1 MYMTHLSPLTATT
14 VLDSD
19 LIARLASDAFYRNT
33 PIVQE
38 KLLLSKNEQTFSGL
52 LGHELTQYPTLQLDG
67 GTNPQ
72 SGQVLLELKGK
83 DYIKTD
89 RNGQEKRTP
98 NFHDITIV
106 NPDAEIEVIIENK
119 VWYHFDGAKGADRGK
134 PEPGIARQL
143 KADIAKIKQTL
154 DGSPTLKRGFIL
166 LNIVTPSDPS
176 LIPATYR
183 REHEKAWDRSMRSP
197 AIYREDGLRGIRKV
211 VENFDKD
218 LRGIRVMES
227 RNSDSLGAL
236 DVICAEV
243 RID

>member
-1 MYMTHLSPLTATT
+1 
-14 VLDSD
+14 
-19 LIARLASDAFYRNT
+19 
-33 PIVQE
+33 VQE

-52 LGHELTQYPTLQLDG
+52 LAQELIQLPTLELDG
-67 GTNPQ
+67 QNTPNG
-72 SGQVLLELKGK
+72 GQVLLEFKGK
-83 DYIKTD
+83 EYIKFD
-89 RNGQEKRTP
+89 RNGQERRTP

-119 VWYHFDGAKGADRGK
+119 VWYHFDGAKGAVRGK

-166 LNIVTPSDPS
+166 LNIVTPADPS

-183 REHEKAWDRSMRSP
+183 REHEKAWDRSMHSP

-211 VENFDKD
+211 LDNFDKD
-218 LRGIRVMES
+218 LRGMRVVES

-236 DVICAEV
+236 DVVCAEV
-243 RID
+243 RIA